1 MVLDV
6 VLEILWDSEMWE
18 RMLEDKV
25 CFGDSN
31 DGDGG
36 NNIDGE
42 MDAVA

>member
-25 CFGDSN
+25 CFGGGN
-31 DGDGG
+31 DGG